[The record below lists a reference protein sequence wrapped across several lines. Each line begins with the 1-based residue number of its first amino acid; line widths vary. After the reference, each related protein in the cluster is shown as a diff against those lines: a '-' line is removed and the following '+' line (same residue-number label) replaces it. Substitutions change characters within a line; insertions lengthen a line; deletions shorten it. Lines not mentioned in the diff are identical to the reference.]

1 MNWGS
6 KHQKQITVGGTTKRF
21 YTCSFIELTNTLGD
35 VIKMYLV
42 HRTVQATPLLLY
54 TIDLMLSEK
63 LFRRRYAVTIKD
75 LL

>member
-21 YTCSFIELTNTLGD
+21 YTYSFIELTNTLGD

-63 LFRRRYAVTIKD
+63 LFRRRHAGTIKD